1 MKVIKIDDF
10 GTVQCGANET
20 MLQGCDILGS
30 YRVCGECGD
39 CPLIKLHEQLLE
51 IQFDG
56 AIDELGKKTNDEE
69 RQDSQSVS

>member
-10 GTVQCGANET
+10 GTVQCGADET
-20 MLQGCDILGS
+20 MLHGCDILGN

-56 AIDELGKKTNDEE
+56 AIDELGKEIK
-69 RQDSQSVS
+69 S

>member
-1 MKVIKIDDF
+1 MRIIKIDDF
-10 GTVQCGANET
+10 GTVHCGADEAK
-20 MLQGCDILGS
+20 LQRCDILDN

-56 AIDELGKKTNDEE
+56 KIDEINEKKGDEE
-69 RQDSQSVS
+69 RQKGE